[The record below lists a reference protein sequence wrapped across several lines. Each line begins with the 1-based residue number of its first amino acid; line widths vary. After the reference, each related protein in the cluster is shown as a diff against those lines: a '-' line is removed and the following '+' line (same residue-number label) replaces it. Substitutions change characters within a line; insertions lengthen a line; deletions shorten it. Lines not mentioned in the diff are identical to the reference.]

1 MTCFSPIRRFF
12 TLIELLVVIAIIA
25 ILAAMLLPALS
36 KARDKARSIGCINN
50 LKTISLANAMYCDDN
65 KNYLPYVLPE
75 SYSKTDDL
83 WFGVL
88 NTLYIQETKV
98 FTQCRENREHDATM
112 WYYANVSYG
121 ANMLAIQTYTKAI
134 CTMTSGWKRSAIK
147 VPERIILYGDSRA
160 KPTWPSALGDRLAT
174 QYNSTYY
181 LDFCHS
187 NRANVLTVSGDI
199 HSIPLMMGSQYY
211 YNFQIN
217 PSNPYAAPVLP

>member
-88 NTLYIQETKV
+88 NTLYIQEKKV

-121 ANMLAIQTYTKAI
+121 ANMLAIQTYTKTI
-134 CTMTSGWKRSAIK
+134 CTMTSGWKPTPTGAERCCN
-147 VPERIILYGDSRA
+147 VPYVARDSR
-160 KPTWPSALGDRLAT
+160 PRTVPPSRDRSHHAG
-174 QYNSTYY
+174 ST
-181 LDFCHS
+181 
-187 NRANVLTVSGDI
+187 
-199 HSIPLMMGSQYY
+199 SIPPLST
-211 YNFQIN
+211 
-217 PSNPYAAPVLP
+217 A